1 MKVSVLLGVAQMT
14 LGVCLSLC
22 NHVYFRDHLS
32 AVAEFAPRLVLLLAL
47 FGYMDFMILYKWCV
61 DWSAP
66 GQTTGNT
73 DSITCRRA
81 RHNSKDFAGWL

>member
-1 MKVSVLLGVAQMT
+1 VFAADSFKMKVSVLLGVAQMV

-22 NHVYFRDHLS
+22 NHLYFRDHLS

-61 DWSAP
+61 DWSEP
-66 GQTTGNT
+66 GQINRQRCLSRTLH
-73 DSITCRRA
+73 D
-81 RHNSKDFAGWL
+81 